1 MTFPRKYSGE
11 KKKPRSVWRQ
21 LWPVAILVMG
31 FLGLAAALVYDT
43 AWHQYELALESER
56 RIVEKG
62 LSLHQK
68 TIANHTVSGA
78 HDDDSIENLLLD
90 YDPDWAEEYISEWAL
105 DGLQMDGA
113 LVTWGGNR
121 ILHHVN
127 QHASS
132 HLADPAAFPREI
144 KGLIETARNNAG
156 PPGERPEAA
165 TSFFRDEKGLHL
177 VAAAPLT
184 WEDTRGHAL
193 EGGEHAVLI
202 IFMTFDQA
210 FLTDLASDL
219 ELNGLRLTSDA
230 PADSRS
236 HLPLRTADGQTLAS
250 LTWAS
255 TSPDLGMLREMVL
268 PLAIAG
274 LAMLVLSAFFV
285 RHAYRRARLFEYY
298 HGLLEERTEELK
310 QSKEHAEAL
319 SRSKSRF
326 LATMSHEL
334 RTPLNAIL
342 GFSDLLR
349 QDFVK
354 SLPIERIQ
362 DYARD
367 IHASGNYL
375 LSLIN
380 DILDLSKIEAER
392 YELHE
397 EKVQLSELVE
407 ESLSMVQ
414 SMAEHNTITLHNQV
428 TDCTLQA
435 DPRALKQVLVNLLS
449 NALKYSEPET
459 NVWIDNAFANDGKM
473 TLRVRDQGQGMSAE
487 DIAKALEAFG
497 RTEDA
502 YIQGIQGTGL
512 GLNICQSIMQLHE
525 GTLDIE
531 SAPGQGT
538 SVILQVPAERI
549 LTASQCRDI

>member
-1 MTFPRKYSGE
+1 MG
-11 KKKPRSVWRQ
+11 RQ
-21 LWPVAILVMG
+21 LWPVLILVLG

-43 AWHQYELALESER
+43 AWHQYELAVESER

-62 LSLHQK
+62 LNLHRR

-78 HDDDSIENLLLD
+78 YDDDSIENLLLD

-113 LVTWGGNR
+113 LVAWSNNR

-127 QHASS
+127 QYDPEY
-132 HLADPAAFPREI
+132 LAEPEALPGEVQALMD
-144 KGLIETARNNAG
+144 TARSNVGN
-156 PPGERPEAA
+156 PGERPEAA
-165 TSFFRDEKGLHL
+165 TGFFKDEKGLHL

-184 WEDTRGHAL
+184 WEGARDHAL
-193 EGGEHAVLI
+193 EEDQHAVLV
-202 IFMTFDQA
+202 IFMTFDDA
-210 FLTDLASDL
+210 FLTDLTTDL
-219 ELNGLRLTSDA
+219 ELEGLSLVSEA
-230 PADSRS
+230 PEGSRT
-236 HLPLRTADGQTLAS
+236 HLPLTTASGQTLAA

-255 TSPDLGMLREMVL
+255 TSPGLGMLREMVL
-268 PLAIAG
+268 PLTIAG
-274 LAMLVLSAFFV
+274 LVMLVLSAFFV

-310 QSKEHAEAL
+310 QAKEHAEAL

-349 QDFVK
+349 QEFVK
-354 SLPIERIQ
+354 TLPIERIQ
-362 DYARD
+362 EYARD
-367 IHASGNYL
+367 INSSGEYL

-397 EKVQLSELVE
+397 EEIQLSELVE
-407 ESLSMVQ
+407 ESLSLVQ
-414 SMAEHNTITLHNQV
+414 SMAERSNITLHNEV

-449 NALKYSEPET
+449 NALKYSGPET
-459 NVWIDNAFANDGKM
+459 SVWISNTRENNGKL
-473 TLRVRDQGQGMSAE
+473 TLRVRDQGQGMKAE

-502 YIQGIQGTGL
+502 YVQGIQGTGL

-525 GTLDIE
+525 GSLDIE
-531 SAPGQGT
+531 SAPEHGT
-538 SVILQVPAERI
+538 TVILRFPAERV
-549 LTASQCRDI
+549 LQANYSKQA

>member
-1 MTFPRKYSGE
+1 MG
-11 KKKPRSVWRQ
+11 RQ
-21 LWPVAILVMG
+21 LWPVLILVLG

-43 AWHQYELALESER
+43 AWHQYDLALEAEQ
-56 RIVEKG
+56 RIVEQG
-62 LSLHQK
+62 LTLHRR
-68 TIANHTVSGA
+68 TIANHSVSGA
-78 HDDDSIENLLLD
+78 HDDDSIENLLLE
-90 YDPDWAEEYISEWAL
+90 YNPDWAEEYISEWAL
-105 DGLQMDGA
+105 DGLQLDGA
-113 LVTWGGNR
+113 LVAWGGNR

-127 QHASS
+127 QHDSA
-132 HLADPAAFPREI
+132 HLAEPASFPREI
-144 KGLIETARNNAG
+144 KGIIEAARNNAG
-156 PPGERPEAA
+156 APGERPEAA
-165 TSFFRDEKGLHL
+165 TSFFKDEKGLHL
-177 VAAAPLT
+177 AAAAPMT
-184 WEDTRGHAL
+184 WEDTRAHAL
-193 EGGEHAVLI
+193 EGDQHAVLVL
-202 IFMTFDQA
+202 FMTFDRS
-210 FLTDLASDL
+210 FLDELAATL
-219 ELNGLRLTSDA
+219 ELDGLELISDIPPDN
-230 PADSRS
+230 PA
-236 HLPLRTADGQTLAS
+236 HLPLTTADGQTLAA

-255 TSPDLGMLREMVL
+255 TSPGLGMLREMVL
-268 PLAIAG
+268 PLTIAG
-274 LAMLVLSAFFV
+274 LVMLMLSAFFV

-310 QSKEHAEAL
+310 QAKEHAEAL

-349 QDFVK
+349 QEFVK
-354 SLPIERIQ
+354 TLPIERIQ
-362 DYARD
+362 EYARD
-367 IHASGNYL
+367 IHSSGNYL

-397 EKVQLSELVE
+397 EKIQLSALVE
-407 ESLSMVQ
+407 ESLSLVQ
-414 SMAEHNTITLHNQV
+414 SMAERSNIAVHNQI

-449 NALKYSEPET
+449 NALKYSGSET
-459 NVWIDNAFANDGKM
+459 NVWINNTREDNGNV

-512 GLNICQSIMQLHE
+512 GLNICQSIMQLHK
-525 GTLDIE
+525 GSLDIE
-531 SAPGQGT
+531 SAPRQGT
-538 SVILQVPAERI
+538 TVILRFPAACV
-549 LTASQCRDI
+549 LSSDT